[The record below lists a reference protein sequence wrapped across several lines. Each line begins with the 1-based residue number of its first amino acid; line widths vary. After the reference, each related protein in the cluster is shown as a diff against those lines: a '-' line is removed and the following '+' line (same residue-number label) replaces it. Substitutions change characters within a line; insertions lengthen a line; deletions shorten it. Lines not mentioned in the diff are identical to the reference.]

1 MTPDIEILH
10 TSGSTGRPK
19 EIRVEHSRMLAS
31 ARMTCDYLQL
41 KPGDTALLCLSTHY
55 IAGRMMEVR
64 AEERR
69 LRLIRRRPSSHP
81 LADVEEHID
90 LAAMV
95 PMQVYETLRVPIE
108 RQRFSRIRHVI
119 IGGSAIPPDLEAR
132 LAAEFGHDPHTPNHI
147 WSTYGMTETLS
158 HIALRPIGEKWYQPL
173 PGVSLSKD
181 SDSCLI
187 IDAPHLCPHTLHTND
202 IVEFNP
208 QGGFI
213 VRGRKDNVICTGG
226 IKIQAEEVEALLAQH
241 LDTPVIVTSRPH
253 PKYGEAIV
261 FLTTQ
266 SLDEHVLRLL
276 LPPYSLPKQIIIV
289 PELPLTPTGKP
300 DRAEAR
306 EIAVLR

>member
-1 MTPDIEILH
+1 
-10 TSGSTGRPK
+10 
-19 EIRVEHSRMLAS
+19 
-31 ARMTCDYLQL
+31 
-41 KPGDTALLCLSTHY
+41 
-55 IAGRMMEVR
+55 
-64 AEERR
+64 
-69 LRLIRRRPSSHP
+69 
-81 LADVEEHID
+81 
-90 LAAMV
+90 
-95 PMQVYETLRVPIE
+95 
-108 RQRFSRIRHVI
+108 
-119 IGGSAIPPDLEAR
+119 
-132 LAAEFGHDPHTPNHI
+132 
-147 WSTYGMTETLS
+147 MTETLS

-173 PGVSLSKD
+173 PGVSLSQATD
-181 SDSCLI
+181 GCLI

-226 IKIQAEEVEALLAQH
+226 IKIQAEEVETLIAQH